1 MKERNTNKHLIEMVQ
16 TALHSG
22 QEITIAANGWSMY
35 PCLLPADIVK
45 IHPTPFADLKKGD
58 VIVFQ
63 RKEQLIVHR
72 YIAPNKSQGD
82 ACLRADEPIN
92 ATNYLGKITA
102 FQRKNKEMKAID
114 RLAFWKFTALKL
126 GKLSHFIQWMLLRIR
141 LKFIRN

>member
-1 MKERNTNKHLIEMVQ
+1 MEVIVENKTLMKLVGRLHVNNKPTSIFYTLAPSKFEK
-16 TALHSG
+16 
-22 QEITIAANGWSMY
+22 
-35 PCLLPADIVK
+35 K
-45 IHPTPFADLKKGD
+45 IIDLKKGD